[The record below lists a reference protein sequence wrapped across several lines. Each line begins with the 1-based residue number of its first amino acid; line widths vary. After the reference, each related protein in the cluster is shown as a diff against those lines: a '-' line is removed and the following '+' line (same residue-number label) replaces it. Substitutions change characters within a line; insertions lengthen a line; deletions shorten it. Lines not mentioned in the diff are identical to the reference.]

1 MNPAPEEIQKPSPLA
16 WLGDALERRRTE
28 GLLRQPAVREVD
40 PARDF
45 SSNDYLGLRHD
56 PRLLEAG
63 AAAAASSGAGAGS
76 SPAVSGWSP
85 AYERLIQTLCEW
97 KRAEAAL
104 AFSSGYAANVS
115 TVAALV
121 SAGDAVYADRLAH
134 ACLIDGARVS
144 GATPRVFPHNDA
156 ERLGERLERDAG
168 RFRRRLIV
176 TESLFS
182 MDGDQA
188 PLATLAEVALRHGCM
203 MIVDEAHASGVFGP
217 EGQGLVEAA
226 GLAGHPSIVRMG
238 TLSKAA
244 GCQGGYVVGS
254 NDLVRWLV
262 QSGRGWIYSTALAP
276 WIAGAATEAIR
287 LIRSADDRRA
297 TLLRSAGTL
306 RSRLHE
312 AGWDIAPGDGPI
324 VPVAIGPAEEAVRI
338 GDRLAGAG
346 ITVGTIRPPTVPR
359 GTSRLRLSVTARHG
373 PEDLERLLT
382 ALNLARRARS
392 G

>member
-1 MNPAPEEIQKPSPLA
+1 MAAEPEESPKPSPLV
-16 WLGDALERRRTE
+16 WIGESLEQRRID
-28 GLLRQPAVREVD
+28 GLLRQPAVRQVD

-85 AYERLIQTLCEW
+85 AYDGLIRALCEW

-144 GATPRVFPHNDA
+144 GATLRVFPHNDV
-156 ERLGERLERDAG
+156 ERLGELLKRDSG

-188 PLATLAEVALRHGCM
+188 PLTALAEVALAHGCM
-203 MIVDEAHASGVFGP
+203 MVVDEAHASGVFGP
-217 EGQGLVEAA
+217 EGQGLVEAS

-254 NDLVRWLV
+254 QDLVRWLV

-276 WIAGAATEAIR
+276 WLAGAATEAIR

-306 RSRLHE
+306 RASLQDD
-312 AGWDIAPGDGPI
+312 GWNVLPGDGPI

-338 GDRLAGAG
+338 GQRLAREG
-346 ITVGTIRPPTVPR
+346 IAVGTIRPPTVPKE
-359 GTSRLRLSVTARHG
+359 TSRLRISVTAKHG
-373 PEDLERLLT
+373 PEDLDRLLR
-382 ALNLARRARS
+382 ALNLARRERS